1 MERYYQPEIETAPR
15 EKIIALQ
22 NERLA
27 ATVRR
32 VYENVPFYRNK
43 MGQVG
48 VTPDD
53 IRTID
58 DLHKLPFS
66 YKQDLRDTYPYG
78 LFAVPLKD
86 VVRLHASSGTT
97 GKQIVVGYT
106 RNDLDVWDECVARAL
121 TAAGCTDEDIV
132 HVSYGYGLF
141 TGGLGADGGAKRI
154 GATTVPVSSGNTQR
168 QVTILK
174 DFGSTILCCTPS
186 YALHIA
192 EVLYASGYTKDD
204 IKLKAGV
211 FGAEPWTNEMRR
223 KIEEMLGLT
232 AYDIYGLTEIIGP
245 GVAFE
250 CKEQTGM
257 HVNEDHFI
265 VEVIDPDTGEVL
277 PEGTQGELVFTCIT
291 KEAFPILRYRT
302 RDIGVIT
309 RGKCSC
315 GRTLVKMTK
324 PCGRTDDMLI
334 IRGVNVFP
342 SQIETVL
349 LDKGYTANY
358 QIVVDRAN
366 NFDSIEVQVE
376 ISNEIFSDTVRG
388 LAERAKDLAAALK
401 TILGVS
407 AKVTLLEPNSI
418 PRSEGKAVRVIDKR
432 KLLD

>member
-43 MGQVG
+43 MEQVG

-324 PCGRTDDMLI
+324 PRGRTDDMLI